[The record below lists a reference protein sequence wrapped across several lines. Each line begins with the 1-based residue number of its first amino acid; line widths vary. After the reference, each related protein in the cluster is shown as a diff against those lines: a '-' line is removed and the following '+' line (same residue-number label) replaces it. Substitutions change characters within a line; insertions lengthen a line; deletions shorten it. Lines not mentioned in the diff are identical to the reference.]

1 MGGIVVEV
9 NFNTDIP
16 RNLMYLI
23 ENQKTYIEKLFH
35 TGAILDYSLSRDK
48 KTLWIIFN
56 GKTPDEVTR
65 LMEGFPLLPYM
76 PYYIKSMEAH

>member
-35 TGAILDYSLSRDK
+35 TGQF
-48 KTLWIIFN
+48 WIIRYQEIKKRCGLF
-56 GKTPDEVTR
+56 
-65 LMEGFPLLPYM
+65 LMAKRQMKLPG
-76 PYYIKSMEAH
+76 